1 MYLAIA
7 NYKQLEFKVK
17 FFFFKEKDT
26 LLFFLSEAWLGNGFT
41 RVPLQCYFLEAFVWV
56 HAGRVEDAN

>member
-1 MYLAIA
+1 MYLAIV

-26 LLFFLSEAWLGNGFT
+26 LLFF
-41 RVPLQCYFLEAFVWV
+41 
-56 HAGRVEDAN
+56 